1 MKVDL
6 FTTGSYYRKITYD
19 GNNVMVEWEDNY
31 GNGEHYKLIDG
42 KLTSIKPYNP
52 HIIIQ
57 RRRKH
62 NTWDK

>member
-6 FTTGSYYRKITYD
+6 FTTENYFRKITYD
-19 GNNVMVEWEDNY
+19 DNDIMIEWEDNW

-42 KLTSIKPYNP
+42 EWKAIKPYNP
-52 HIIIQ
+52 HIVIQ
-57 RRRKH
+57 RKRKH